1 MIAVVAVV
9 DDDNIVVVV
18 VDYNWI
24 LVYLDLVKQNK
35 KFKKKINFSRKK
47 SRFEIERF
55 QFERFR
61 IERLEFERFRFG
73 FFVEFTLLMKTF
85 ILPIFIQLKL

>member
-1 MIAVVAVV
+1 MIVVVAVVLV
-9 DDDNIVVVV
+9 DDDNIVV

-47 SRFEIERF
+47 SRFEIECF
-55 QFERFR
+55 
-61 IERLEFERFRFG
+61 EFERFRFECFRFD